1 MRLALH
7 LALAVFVCA
16 PVAAE
21 EIPPLVTLRGRVVD
35 AQTGEP
41 IAKALV
47 SIRDRKV
54 EGVTD
59 ASGRFSLAGLPPG
72 DTEVAVATVGYGL
85 ARRTVR
91 AGLDTGELEIRL
103 GQDALKRSEDVVVTA
118 APFEPSDP
126 AAPTEQQLG
135 GTELRNLA
143 NVLTD
148 DPLRSVQS
156 LPGIATSDDFGA
168 TFATRGSGFTSV
180 GFYVDGVLMNAP
192 FHTIRDDM
200 NGSFS
205 LTLLNGDVVE
215 SVSLVNG
222 GAPARYGDR
231 IGSVVSLRTRDGS
244 HEEFFG
250 RASLGTSGLYATL
263 EDPIGAARKTSWLV
277 SARKSYLGYVLERI
291 GQDAD
296 IALGYYDATAKLTH
310 RVTATQTLSL
320 GLLYGQSRWRSTEPN
335 LDPTDLY
342 TADAQTDLAT
352 LRWRLVPSSS
362 SWLESVAFFSRET
375 GNNRTLD
382 GTARLQ
388 SGTSQWGLR
397 ADATRALGRHR
408 LQGGILVR
416 GLSGDLV
423 SRDFDHTVASY
434 RVTASYDVSSAEA
447 GAYVQD
453 TWTGFGDHL
462 TLTLGGRVERFF
474 ENRETRVEPRAS
486 LTWAP
491 SSRTRVLGAVGEYS
505 QFPSFESLFGRQ
517 GNPELRAERS
527 RHYVLGVEHGLG
539 KGTRV
544 RLEGFDQEHAGLLFA
559 PGTEWRLEGEDIV
572 PPLPNAPLRNALSG
586 RSRGVELLA
595 QRRSANGLS
604 GWVAYTYGHARLH
617 DEEGGLDFDT
627 DFDQRHTLTVFG
639 SYRLGH
645 TWNLS
650 TKFRYGSGFP
660 VPGFYRVGRGGAVF
674 LASDRNRF
682 RPEDYARWDLRA
694 NRAFIFSRW
703 KLTLS
708 AEVINLLNRTHTRYG
723 GLDGLNPIT
732 GRVFLDSDTL
742 FPILPSVGI
751 TVEF

>member
-1 MRLALH
+1 MKVALRLAV
-7 LALAVFVCA
+7 AVFACA

-21 EIPPLVTLRGRVVD
+21 EVPPLVTLRGRVVD

-54 EGVTD
+54 EAVTD

-72 DTEVAVATVGYGL
+72 DTEITVATVGYGL
-85 ARRTVR
+85 ARRTAR
-91 AGLDTGELEIRL
+91 ASPDMGELEIRL
-103 GQDALKRSEDVVVTA
+103 GQDALKRSEEVAVIA
-118 APFEPSDP
+118 AAFEPSDP
-126 AAPTEQQLG
+126 AAPTEQQLE

-156 LPGIATSDDFGA
+156 LPGITTGDDFGA

-231 IGSVVSLRTRDGS
+231 IGSVLNLRTREGS
-244 HEEFFG
+244 HEEFSG

-263 EDPIGAARKTSWLV
+263 EGPFGAAKRTSWLV
-277 SARKSYLGYVLERI
+277 SARKSYLDYVLERI
-291 GQDAD
+291 GQSGD
-296 IALGYYDATAKLTH
+296 IALGYYDVTAKLTH
-310 RVTATQTLSL
+310 SITATQSLSL
-320 GLLYGQSRWRSTEPN
+320 GLLHGQSRWRSAEPN
-335 LDPTDLY
+335 LDPSDLY
-342 TADAQTDLAT
+342 TADARTDLAT
-352 LRWRLVPSSS
+352 LRWRVIPSST

-375 GNNRTLD
+375 GENRSLE

-397 ADATRALGRHR
+397 SDATHALGRHR
-408 LQGGILVR
+408 LQVGVLLR
-416 GLSGDLV
+416 GLSEDAV
-423 SRDFDHTVASY
+423 SRDFDHASASY
-434 RVTASYDVSSAEA
+434 RVTESYDVTSAHA
-447 GAYVQD
+447 GAYGQD
-453 TWTGFGDHL
+453 TWTGFGEHL
-462 TLTLGGRVERFF
+462 TLTLGGRVERFL
-474 ENRETRVEPRAS
+474 ETRETRVEPRAS
-486 LTWAP
+486 LTWAL
-491 SSRTRVLGAVGEYS
+491 SSRTRVLGVVGEYS

-539 KGTRV
+539 KSTRV
-544 RLEGFDQEHAGLLFA
+544 RLEGYDQEHAGLLFA
-559 PGTEWRLEGEDIV
+559 PDTEWRLEGDDIV
-572 PPLPNAPLRNALSG
+572 PPRPNTPLRNALSG
-586 RSRGVELLA
+586 RSRGIELLV

-604 GWVAYTYGHARLH
+604 GWVAYSFGHAWLH
-617 DEEGGLDFDT
+617 DEEEALRFDS

-660 VPGFYRVGRGGAVF
+660 VPGFYEVRPGGAVF
-674 LASDRNRF
+674 LASDRNGF

-694 NRAFIFSRW
+694 NRAFDFDRW
-703 KLTLS
+703 KLTLY
-708 AEVINLLNRTHTRYG
+708 AEVINLLNRTHTRYD
-723 GLDGLNPIT
+723 GLDGINPIT
-732 GRVFLDSDTL
+732 GRVFLSNDTL
-742 FPILPSVGI
+742 FPILPSIGI

>member
-1 MRLALH
+1 MRVALH
-7 LALAVFVCA
+7 LALAAFACA

-21 EIPPLVTLRGRVVD
+21 EAASLVTLRGRVVD

-54 EGVTD
+54 EAVTD
-59 ASGRFSLAGLPPG
+59 AGGRFSLAGLPPG
-72 DTEVAVATVGYGL
+72 DAEITVATVGYGL

-91 AGLDTGELEIRL
+91 ASADMRELEIRL
-103 GQDALKRSEDVVVTA
+103 GQDALKRSEEVAVIA

-126 AAPTEQQLG
+126 AAPTEQQLE

-156 LPGIATSDDFGA
+156 LPGITTGDDFGA
-168 TFATRGSGFTSV
+168 TFATRGSGFTSL

-231 IGSVVSLRTRDGS
+231 IGSVLSVRTRDGS
-244 HEEFFG
+244 REEFSG

-263 EDPIGAARKTSWLV
+263 EGPIGAAKTTSWLV
-277 SARKSYLGYVLERI
+277 SARKSYLDYVLERI
-291 GQDAD
+291 GQNGD
-296 IALGYYDATAKLTH
+296 IALGYYDVTAKLA
-310 RVTATQTLSL
+310 RSLTATQTLSL
-320 GLLYGQSRWRSTEPN
+320 GLLHGQSRWRSTEPN
-335 LDPTDLY
+335 LDPSDLY
-342 TADAQTDLAT
+342 TADAGTDLAT
-352 LRWRLVPSSS
+352 LRWRLFPSSS
-362 SWLESVAFFSRET
+362 SWLETVAFFSRET
-375 GNNRTLD
+375 GNNRSLE
-382 GTARLQ
+382 GTARFE
-388 SGTSQWGLR
+388 SGSSQWGLR
-397 ADATRALGRHR
+397 SDATHALGRHR
-408 LQGGILVR
+408 LQVGFLLRSLAEDV
-416 GLSGDLV
+416 V
-423 SRDFDHTVASY
+423 SRDFDHAGASY
-434 RVTASYDVSSAEA
+434 RVTESYDASSAQV
-447 GAYVQD
+447 GAYLQD
-453 TWTGFGDHL
+453 TWTGFDEHL
-462 TLTLGGRVERFF
+462 TLTVGGRAERFS
-474 ENRETRVEPRAS
+474 ESGETRVEPRAS
-486 LTWAP
+486 LTWAL
-491 SSRTRVLGAVGEYS
+491 SSQTRVLGAVGEYS

-527 RHYVLGVEHGLG
+527 RHYVLSVEQGLG
-539 KGTRV
+539 KNTRV
-544 RLEGFDQEHAGLLFA
+544 RLEGYDQEHTGLLFA
-559 PGTEWRLEGEDIV
+559 EDTEWRLEGDDVV
-572 PPLPNAPLRNALSG
+572 PPHPNAPLRNALSG
-586 RSRGVELLA
+586 HSRGIELLL

-604 GWVAYTYGHARLH
+604 GWVAYSFGHARLH
-617 DEEGGLDFDT
+617 DEEGALSFDS
-627 DFDQRHTLTVFG
+627 DFDQRHTVTLFG

-660 VPGFYRVGRGGAVF
+660 VPGFYQARPGGVF
-674 LASDRNRF
+674 LAPDRNQF

-694 NRAFIFSRW
+694 NRAFLFDRW
-703 KLTLS
+703 KLTLY
-708 AEVINLLNRTHTRYG
+708 AEVINLLNRTHTRYD
-723 GLDGLNPIT
+723 GLDGINPIT
-732 GRVFLDSDTL
+732 GRIFLDSDTL
-742 FPILPSVGI
+742 FPILPSIGV

>member
-1 MRLALH
+1 MRVALRLVLA
-7 LALAVFVCA
+7 AFACG

-21 EIPPLVTLRGRVVD
+21 EAASLVTLRGRVVD

-54 EGVTD
+54 EAVTD
-59 ASGRFSLAGLPPG
+59 AGGRFSLASLPPG
-72 DTEVAVATVGYGL
+72 DAEIMVATVGYGL

-91 AGLDTGELEIRL
+91 ASADMRELEIRL
-103 GQDALKRSEDVVVTA
+103 GQDALKRSEEVAVVA

-126 AAPTEQQLG
+126 AAPTEQQLE

-156 LPGIATSDDFGA
+156 LPGITTGDDFGA

-231 IGSVVSLRTRDGS
+231 IGSVLSVRTRDGS
-244 HEEFFG
+244 REEFSG

-263 EDPIGAARKTSWLV
+263 EGPIGAAKKTSWLV
-277 SARKSYLGYVLERI
+277 SGRKSYLDYVLERI
-291 GQDAD
+291 GQNGD
-296 IALGYYDATAKLTH
+296 IALGYYDVTAKLT
-310 RVTATQTLSL
+310 RSLTATQTLSL
-320 GLLYGQSRWRSTEPN
+320 GLLHGQSRWRSTEPN
-335 LDPTDLY
+335 LDPSDLY
-342 TADAQTDLAT
+342 TADAGTDLAT
-352 LRWRLVPSSS
+352 LRWRLFPSSS
-362 SWLESVAFFSRET
+362 SWLETVAFFSRET
-375 GNNRTLD
+375 GNNRSLE
-382 GTARLQ
+382 GTARFE
-388 SGTSQWGLR
+388 SGSSQWGLR
-397 ADATRALGRHR
+397 SDATHALGRHR
-408 LQGGILVR
+408 VQVGFLLR
-416 GLSGDLV
+416 SLSEDVV
-423 SRDFDHTVASY
+423 SRDFDHAGASY
-434 RVTASYDVSSAEA
+434 RVTESYDASSAQVA
-447 GAYVQD
+447 AYLQD
-453 TWTGFGDHL
+453 TWTGFGEHL
-462 TLTLGGRVERFF
+462 TLTLGGRAERFS
-474 ENRETRVEPRAS
+474 ETGETRVEPRAS
-486 LTWAP
+486 LTWAL
-491 SSRTRVLGAVGEYS
+491 SSQTRVLGAVGEYS

-527 RHYVLGVEHGLG
+527 RHYVLSVEQGLG
-539 KGTRV
+539 KNTRV
-544 RLEGFDQEHAGLLFA
+544 RLEGYDQEHTGLLFA
-559 PGTEWRLEGEDIV
+559 EDTEWRLEGDNVV
-572 PPLPNAPLRNALSG
+572 PPHPNAPLRNALSG
-586 RSRGVELLA
+586 HSRGIELLV

-604 GWVAYTYGHARLH
+604 GWVAYSFGHARLH
-617 DEEGGLDFDT
+617 DEEAALSFDS
-627 DFDQRHTLTVFG
+627 DFDQRHTVTLFG

-660 VPGFYRVGRGGAVF
+660 VAGFYQARPGGVF
-674 LASDRNRF
+674 LAPDRNQF

-694 NRAFIFSRW
+694 NRAFLFDRW
-703 KLTLS
+703 KLTLY
-708 AEVINLLNRTHTRYG
+708 AEVINLLNRTHTRYD
-723 GLDGLNPIT
+723 GLDGINPIT

-742 FPILPSVGI
+742 FPILPSIGV